1 MTTTPIRPMQSSLA
15 VWQENL
21 SVFGGFSRST
31 RPPEAK
37 VLVRRV
43 KGREHTSSLRPS
55 AFEALWSLES
65 STFTA
70 QIE

>member
-31 RPPEAK
+31 RPGSQS
-37 VLVRRV
+37 VQVRQV
-43 KGREHTSSLRPS
+43 KGREHTSSLRR
-55 AFEALWSLES
+55 ALWSLEL
-65 STFTA
+65 STFTT